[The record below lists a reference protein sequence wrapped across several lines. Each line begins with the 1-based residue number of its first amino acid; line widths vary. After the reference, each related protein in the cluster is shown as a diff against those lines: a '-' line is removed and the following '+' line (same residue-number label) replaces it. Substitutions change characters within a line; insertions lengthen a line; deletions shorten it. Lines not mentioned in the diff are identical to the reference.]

1 MAEEKKKSASRWLP
15 APITEIFGLDRRV
28 AIGVT
33 AGTVLIIAFAVFW
46 FFHSAPPMAIT
57 ITSGPDGSSSYKSAQ
72 KYADIL
78 KRSHIK
84 TTILSSEGSLQ
95 NLERLMTPG
104 SRVDVGFVD
113 GGVADEKHTGRL
125 VSLGSVNHQPLLI
138 FYRAPHPIAILS
150 QLAGKRLAVGKEGS
164 GTRILALR
172 LLADNGIAPG
182 GATKLLD
189 TEAEP
194 ATKDFLAGRVD
205 AVFLMGDSA
214 PSSAIRE
221 LLRDRQIRLYSFTQA
236 DAYVRRFNYL
246 NKIVLPRGAI
256 DFGEDIPPA
265 EVDLVGPS
273 VELVAQP
280 QLDPALTDLLLDAAR
295 EVHGNAGLF
304 RNQGQFPSLQEHEFR
319 VSVAAQ
325 RFYKSGK
332 SFFYRFLPFWAASL
346 VDRILV
352 SLVPLLVILIPGL
365 RVIPMVLRWRINL
378 LIYRWYRMLLK
389 VEHDVNADLTP
400 EKRLAFVRQLDQIE
414 DEVNRMNVPVTFA
427 TQFYELRGH
436 IGFVRGQLK
445 APAPVHAA

>member
-1 MAEEKKKSASRWLP
+1 MPDEKKKPGSRWLP

-28 AIGVT
+28 AVGVT
-33 AGTVLIIAFAVFW
+33 AGAVSITAFAVFW
-46 FFHSAPPMAIT
+46 FFHTAPPMAIT
-57 ITSGPDGSSSYKSAQ
+57 ITSGPEGSSSYRSAQ

-84 TTILSSEGSLQ
+84 TTILTSEGSLQ
-95 NLERLMTPG
+95 NLERLSRPG

-125 VSLGSVNHQPLLI
+125 VSLGSVNHQPLLV
-138 FYRAPHPIAILS
+138 FYRAPRPLALLS
-150 QLAGKRLAVGKEGS
+150 QLSGKRLAVGPEGS
-164 GTRILALR
+164 GTRLLSLAL
-172 LLADNGIAPG
+172 LAENGITPG
-182 GATKLLD
+182 GPTTLSGL
-189 TEAEP
+189 EAGP
-194 ATKDFLAGRVD
+194 AVKEFLSGRLD

-221 LLRDRQIRLYSFTQA
+221 LLRDRQVRLYSFVQA
-236 DAYVRRFNYL
+236 DGYVRRFNYL

-256 DFGEDIPPA
+256 DFGEDIPPSD
-265 EVDLVGPS
+265 VDLIGPS

-295 EVHGNAGLF
+295 EVHGGPGLF

-319 VSVAAQ
+319 PSVAAQ

-332 SFFYRFLPFWAASL
+332 SFFYRFLPFWLASL
-346 VDRILV
+346 VDRVLV

-365 RVIPMVLRWRINL
+365 RAIPAVLRWRINL

-389 VEHDVNADLTP
+389 VEHDVNADLTTDQ
-400 EKRLAFVRQLDQIE
+400 RRAFLRQLDQIE
-414 DEVNRMNVPVTFA
+414 EEVNRMDVPVTFA

-436 IGFVRGQLK
+436 IGFVRNQLK
-445 APAPVHAA
+445 SAGAAAA